1 MRIISGVHKGRKIIA
16 PNNLPIRPTTDISK
30 ESIFNILSN
39 QYFFNEIRVLDLFT
53 GSGNISYE
61 FASRGVKQIDC
72 VDNNF
77 NCINF
82 IKKTSELLNM
92 NLNLFKIDVN
102 NYLNKINNRYDI
114 IFADPPYN
122 YSLNELENII
132 KNIFE
137 RSLLNDFGVLIIE
150 HSKFIKL
157 NDLNNFNKMKKYGN
171 CCFSFFI
178 QKR

>member
-1 MRIISGVHKGRKIIA
+1 
-16 PNNLPIRPTTDISK
+16 
-30 ESIFNILSN
+30 
-39 QYFFNEIRVLDLFT
+39 
-53 GSGNISYE
+53 
-61 FASRGVKQIDC
+61 
-72 VDNNF
+72 
-77 NCINF
+77 
-82 IKKTSELLNM
+82 M